1 MEGDLL
7 MIRETI
13 PGNVFRS
20 GGQRVNIPIEVEL
33 AYDEENDPLAV
44 QMIFRVAVGEEEVCW
59 VMGRE
64 LVMRGSTSLTPYG
77 TGDVRFRFDP
87 PSGSVLVCLETDE
100 AHGDVALDR
109 DALIRFLNATQ
120 AACKLGEEPIEAL
133 MDRELKEMFE
143 A

>member
-1 MEGDLL
+1 
-7 MIRETI
+7 MIQHTVSGTVLKS
-13 PGNVFRS
+13 GNQHTS
-20 GGQRVNIPIEVEL
+20 LPIEVEL

-44 QMIFRVAVGEEEVCW
+44 QMIFKDVNGEEEVCW

-64 LVMRGSTSLTPYG
+64 LVMRGSVSLTPYG